1 MNPDSNAAMTRGRPT
16 AASLLRVHD
25 GREIMALALPNI
37 LTMLSQTMMWTVD
50 TALLGRVDS
59 ASLAAA
65 GLGGM
70 ITWCGYSL
78 FNNLSRIS
86 GTFVAQ
92 AHGGGDDELV
102 GHYAWQGLYIAL
114 LTGVLLSFAG
124 WYSYLVLP
132 WTRNPAEVQAL
143 TYTYIQW
150 RSVSA
155 VATQVSFAVTGFFA
169 GRRDVR
175 VPMWCGLLG
184 NLVNVVLDIWLIFG
198 WSGFTLGGIT
208 WLAVPAMGIKGA
220 SIATSI
226 GTFVNAAALVGFAL
240 APSLRAR
247 YRIHRARRPDRHALA
262 RLVRVGSPA
271 AGENFVD
278 MGGFVMFSIFVGTAG
293 AVPLA
298 ASQITIQLLSF
309 SFMPLWGL
317 TMAAGVLTGNCLGA
331 GNVGRAA
338 HYGRQVYKL
347 GAYYSLLLAVIMV
360 ALRDHIFG
368 VFTND
373 PLILAL
379 GPSLA
384 VAAAVFQYFDGVRMV
399 SSGILQGAGDTR
411 YAMIV
416 TAILMWGMFIPLTWY
431 LVVASGGNV
440 ITAWMGASLCYL
452 LQGWFLWRRF
462 ASGKWQHARI
472 FG

>member
-1 MNPDSNAAMTRGRPT
+1 MTDRPLTT
-16 AASLLRVHD
+16 AAGRRTALSLARVHD

-37 LTMLSQTMMWTVD
+37 LTMLSQTLMWTVD

-65 GLGGM
+65 GLGGV

-92 AHGGGDDELV
+92 AHGAGDDDLV

-114 LTGVLLSFAG
+114 VTGLLLTVAG
-124 WYSYLVLP
+124 WYSYVALP
-132 WTRNPAEVQAL
+132 WTRNPAEVQDL
-143 TYTYIQW
+143 TYTYIRW

-175 VPMWCGLLG
+175 VPMWCGLAG
-184 NLVNVVLDIWLIFG
+184 NVVNVVLDVWLIFG
-198 WSGFTLGGIT
+198 WEGFGLGGAT
-208 WLAVPAMGIKGA
+208 WLAVPPMGIKGA

-226 GTFVNAAALVGFAL
+226 GTAVNALALVGFAL
-240 APSLRAR
+240 APHLRAR
-247 YRIHRARRPDRHALA
+247 YRIHLPRRPDRRALA

-278 MGGFVMFSIFVGTAG
+278 MGGFVMFSVFIGTAG
-293 AVPLA
+293 AVQLA

-317 TMAAGVLTGNCLGA
+317 TMAAGVLVGNALGA
-331 GNVGRAA
+331 GSPARAA

-347 GAYYSLLLAVIMV
+347 GTYYSLGLGVAMV
-360 ALRDHIFG
+360 ALREHVFG
-368 VFTND
+368 VFSDD
-373 PLILAL
+373 PTVLAL
-379 GPSLA
+379 GPAL
-384 VAAAVFQYFDGVRMV
+384 VLAAAVFQYFDGVRML

-416 TAILMWGMFIPLTWY
+416 TVILMWGMFIPLTWF
-431 LVVASGGNV
+431 LVVSRQGDV
-440 ITAWMGASLCYL
+440 VVAWLGASVCYL
-452 LQGWFLWRRF
+452 LQGLFLWRRF
-462 ASGKWQHARI
+462 ASGRWQHARI

>member
-1 MNPDSNAAMTRGRPT
+1 MEPSLETAPPRGRRA

-37 LTMLSQTMMWTVD
+37 LTMLSQTLMWTVD
-50 TALLGRVDS
+50 TAMLGRVDS

-92 AHGGGDDELV
+92 AHGAGDDELV

-114 LTGVLLSFAG
+114 ATGLVLTVAG
-124 WYSYLVLP
+124 WYSWVALP

-143 TYTYIQW
+143 TYTYIKW
-150 RSVSA
+150 RSLSA

-175 VPMWCGLLG
+175 VPMWCGIAG
-184 NLVNVVLDIWLIFG
+184 NVVNVVLDVWLIFG
-198 WSGFTLGGIT
+198 WEGLRVGGAT
-208 WLAVPAMGIKGA
+208 WLAMPPMGIKGA

-226 GTFVNAAALVGFAL
+226 GTAVNALALVGFAL
-240 APSLRAR
+240 APRLRER
-247 YRIHRARRPDRHALA
+247 YRLHRPRRPDRRALE

-278 MGGFVMFSIFVGTAG
+278 MGGFVMFSVFVGTTG
-293 AVPLA
+293 AVQLA

-331 GNVGRAA
+331 GQPERAA
-338 HYGRQVYKL
+338 HFGRQVYKL
-347 GAYYSLLLAVIMV
+347 GTYYSLLLAAAIVL
-360 ALRDHIFG
+360 LREHLFG
-368 VFTND
+368 AFSRD
-373 PLILAL
+373 PAVLAL

-384 VAAAVFQYFDGVRMV
+384 LAAAVFQYFDGVRML

-416 TAILMWGMFIPLTWY
+416 TAALMWGLFIPVTWY
-431 LVVASGGNV
+431 LVVARGGDV
-440 ITAWMGASLCYL
+440 IAAWMGASVCYL
-452 LQGWFLWRRF
+452 LQGLFLWRRF
-462 ASGKWQHARI
+462 ESGKWKQARI

>member
-1 MNPDSNAAMTRGRPT
+1 VNGQPDIPAVARRT
-16 AASLLRVHD
+16 AASLARVHD
-25 GREIMALALPNI
+25 GREIMILALPNI
-37 LTMLSQTMMWTVD
+37 LTMLSQTLMWTVD

-92 AHGGGDDELV
+92 AHGAGDDDRV
-102 GHYAWQGLYIAL
+102 GHFAWQGLYIAL
-114 LTGVLLSFAG
+114 FTGALLTIAG

-132 WTRNPAEVQAL
+132 WTRNPAEVQEL
-143 TYTYIQW
+143 TYTYIRW
-150 RSVSA
+150 RSLSA
-155 VATQVSFAVTGFFA
+155 VATQVSFAVTAFFV

-175 VPMWCGLLG
+175 VPMWCGIAG
-184 NLVNVVLDIWLIFG
+184 NVVNVVLDVWLIFG
-198 WSGFTLGGIT
+198 WGGIRVGDAT
-208 WLAVPAMGIKGA
+208 WLAMPPLGVQGA
-220 SIATSI
+220 AVATSI
-226 GTFVNAAALVGFAL
+226 GTAVNALGLVGFAL
-240 APSLRAR
+240 APRLRAR
-247 YRIHRARRPDRHALA
+247 YRIHRPRRPDRRALS

-278 MGGFVMFSIFVGTAG
+278 MGGFAMFSVFVGTAG
-293 AVPLA
+293 AVQLA

-317 TMAAGVLTGNCLGA
+317 TMAAGVLVGNSLGA
-331 GNVGRAA
+331 GRPDRAA

-347 GAYYSLLLAVIMV
+347 GTYYSLLLALAMV
-360 ALRDHIFG
+360 LLREKVFG
-368 VFTND
+368 VFSAD
-373 PLILAL
+373 PQVLAL
-379 GPSLA
+379 GPPL
-384 VAAAVFQYFDGVRMV
+384 VLAAAAFQYFDGVRML

-416 TAILMWGMFIPLTWY
+416 TVILMWGLFIPLTWY
-431 LVVASGGNV
+431 LVVARQGDV
-440 ITAWMGASLCYL
+440 VAAWLGAGICYL
-452 LQGWFLWRRF
+452 LQGLVLWRRF
-462 ASGKWQHARI
+462 ASGRWQHARI

>member
-1 MNPDSNAAMTRGRPT
+1 MEDRTST
-16 AASLLRVHD
+16 AAAARRHASSLARVHD

-37 LTMLSQTMMWTVD
+37 LTMLSQTLMWTVD

-70 ITWCGYSL
+70 VTWCGYSL

-92 AHGGGDDELV
+92 AHGAGDDRLV

-114 LTGVLLSFAG
+114 AAGVLLTAAG

-132 WTRNPAEVQAL
+132 WTRNPLEVQEL
-143 TYTYIQW
+143 TYTYIRW
-150 RSVSA
+150 RSLSA

-175 VPMWCGLLG
+175 VPMWCGIAG
-184 NLVNVVLDIWLIFG
+184 NVVNVVLDVWLIFG
-198 WSGFTLGGIT
+198 WEGLRLGGAT
-208 WLAVPAMGIKGA
+208 WLAMPPLGIKGA

-226 GTFVNAAALVGFAL
+226 GTAVNALALVGFAL
-240 APSLRAR
+240 APRLRAR
-247 YRIHRARRPDRHALA
+247 YRIHRPRRPDRHALV

-278 MGGFVMFSIFVGTAG
+278 MGGFVMFSVFVGTAG
-293 AVPLA
+293 AVQLA

-317 TMAAGVLTGNCLGA
+317 TMAAGVLVGNALGA
-331 GNVGRAA
+331 GRPDRAA

-347 GAYYSLLLAVIMV
+347 GTYYSLLLAVAMV
-360 ALRDHIFG
+360 LLRHRLFG
-368 VFTND
+368 VFSED
-373 PLILAL
+373 PAVLVL
-379 GPSLA
+379 GPAL
-384 VAAAVFQYFDGVRMV
+384 VLAAAVFQYFDGVRML

-431 LVVASGGNV
+431 LVVVRQGDVVA
-440 ITAWMGASLCYL
+440 AWLGASACYL
-452 LQGWFLWRRF
+452 LQGLFLWRRF
-462 ASGKWQHARI
+462 ASGRWQHARI

>member
-1 MNPDSNAAMTRGRPT
+1 MTDRPT
-16 AASLLRVHD
+16 TAAAGRRTAVSLARVHD

-37 LTMLSQTMMWTVD
+37 LTMLSQTLMWTVD

-92 AHGGGDDELV
+92 ANGAGDDELV

-114 LTGVLLSFAG
+114 LTGLLLTVAG
-124 WYSYLVLP
+124 WYSYVALP
-132 WTRNPAEVQAL
+132 WTRNPAEVQEL
-143 TYTYIQW
+143 TYTYIRW
-150 RSVSA
+150 RSLSA

-175 VPMWCGLLG
+175 VPMWCGIAG
-184 NLVNVVLDIWLIFG
+184 NVVNVVLDVWLIFG
-198 WSGFTLGGIT
+198 WEGFRLGGAT
-208 WLAVPAMGIKGA
+208 WLAMQPMGIKGA

-226 GTFVNAAALVGFAL
+226 GTTVNALGLVGFAL
-240 APSLRAR
+240 APHLRAR
-247 YRIHRARRPDRHALA
+247 YRLHRPRRPDRRALA

-278 MGGFVMFSIFVGTAG
+278 MGGFMVFSVFIGTAG
-293 AVPLA
+293 AVQLA

-317 TMAAGVLTGNCLGA
+317 TMAAGVLVGNALGA
-331 GNVGRAA
+331 GSPARAA

-347 GAYYSLLLAVIMV
+347 GTYYSLALGMAMV
-360 ALRDHIFG
+360 ALREHVFG
-368 VFTND
+368 VFSDD
-373 PLILAL
+373 PAVLAL
-379 GPSLA
+379 GPAL
-384 VAAAVFQYFDGVRMV
+384 VLAAAVFQYFDGVRML

-416 TAILMWGMFIPLTWY
+416 TVILMWGMFIPLTWY
-431 LVVASGGNV
+431 LVVARQGDV
-440 ITAWMGASLCYL
+440 VAAWLGAGVCYL
-452 LQGWFLWRRF
+452 LQGLFLWRRF
-462 ASGKWQHARI
+462 ASGRWQHARI